1 SKAAQMQS
9 DLIKQRNA
17 SSPLSNNTTTSSAS
31 TNTTTSS
38 SPDNLTTAQQ
48 SELDRKANFA
58 EQADKVASKLETE
71 PGSVTK
77 EDGDKM
83 HSREQKAF
91 GQTEKGGLA
100 SQAQKQAAENEGVTK

>member
-1 SKAAQMQS
+1 MQS
-9 DLIKQRNA
+9 EITKQRNA
-17 SSPLSNNTTTSSAS
+17 SSPLNNTTTSSAS

-38 SPDNLTTAQQ
+38 SADNLTPAQQ